1 MLSECDRT
9 FAGFASDEETNM
21 LRSRFT
27 RTIKIAGA
35 ASVAMLA
42 AGCVTV
48 STPPPTDALAVAD
61 AAVADAVSADAS
73 QFDAADLANAQRK
86 ISRARDYVAQGAYAD
101 ARDLAEEA
109 ALDARLAAT
118 RARATKSAR
127 AAASVQASIRALD
140 DEVARTP
147 K

>member
-1 MLSECDRT
+1 
-9 FAGFASDEETNM
+9 M
-21 LRSRFT
+21 LRSGFK

-35 ASVAMLA
+35 ASIAMFA

-48 STPPPTDALAVAD
+48 STPAPTDALAVAD

-73 QFDAADLANAQRK
+73 QYDAADLAKAQRK
-86 ISRARDYVAQGAYAD
+86 ITRAHDYVAQGAYAD
-101 ARDLAEEA
+101 ARDLADEA

-118 RARATKSAR
+118 RARSTKAAR
-127 AAASVQASIRALD
+127 AAASVQAILRALD
-140 DEVARTP
+140 DEIARTP